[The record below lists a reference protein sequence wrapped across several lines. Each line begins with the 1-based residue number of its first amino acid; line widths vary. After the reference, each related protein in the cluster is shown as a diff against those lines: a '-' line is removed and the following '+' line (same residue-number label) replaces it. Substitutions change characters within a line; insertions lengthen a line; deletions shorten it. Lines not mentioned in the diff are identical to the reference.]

1 MWIMKT
7 RLKQTALL
15 LLAVAILALTSV
27 INTGCGT
34 ARGFGHDLGNVG
46 HGIERVAR

>member
-1 MWIMKT
+1 MKT
-7 RLKQTALL
+7 KLIQTALTFA
-15 LLAVAILALTSV
+15 LLALVTAFGTS
-27 INTGCGT
+27 CGT

>member
-1 MWIMKT
+1 MKNT
-7 RLKQTALL
+7 LRQAALL
-15 LLAVAILALTSV
+15 LLALTLLGLFSV
-27 INTGCGT
+27 FNTGCGT